1 MKKISHPTIR
11 EVLKRYHGNN
21 DKGLEIAHYADVPG
35 LSKLGGSS
43 AFTVSLLNLVN
54 SYNVKNKISK
64 RKLADLAI
72 NLEQNIL
79 KEKVG
84 SQDQVACSFGGLNLI
99 NFNK

>member
-1 MKKISHPTIR
+1 MQMYLVCP
-11 EVLKRYHGNN
+11 
-21 DKGLEIAHYADVPG
+21 
-35 LSKLGGSS
+35 LGGSS

-54 SYNVKNKISK
+54 SYNENKISK
-64 RKLADLAI
+64 RKLAELAI

-99 NFNK
+99 NFNKNRIV